1 MSRPTGAA
9 VTQPLSTDERAELE
23 RLRALVAAQAT
34 ADPTDPATPA
44 GTAGGGPR
52 STRGRW
58 AGSIVLMLLAAL
70 IAPLSASGGGCHRH
84 PARGPHVV
92 RRSPVQC
99 RARVHL

>member
-58 AGSIVLMLLAAL
+58 AGSIVLMLLVIGL
-70 IAPLSASGGGCHRH
+70 TFIQFKWVER
-84 PARGPHVV
+84 
-92 RRSPVQC
+92 
-99 RARVHL
+99 RVHYN

>member
-70 IAPLSASGGGCHRH
+70 IAPLSALATWSN
-84 PARGPHVV
+84 ATLL
-92 RRSPVQC
+92 
-99 RARVHL
+99 ATD